1 MDKAC
6 RAHPLTPDPLQE
18 QVWDTL
24 VCLYTCERHRP
35 FLDEFYRSPVGRYL
49 KQLPDSTLLEVYA
62 DPGIERSFHGDGR
75 LILQTPERYDSLS
88 LKTFEMMRYCAG
100 RLRFRRLL
108 KIDVT
113 VVQTR
118 FEGPEYE
125 GRVPIDMGKLLQFL
139 KTASPERDYDGFRL
153 FPAATRE
160 NARKWAS
167 KKGRSIDYERLFGD
181 GPMVPFFGGKAYFVS
196 HAFARF
202 IAEHGAAMAR
212 EHAEHFLGSE
222 DVMVARLHQ
231 KFRAG
236 TTES

>member
-1 MDKAC
+1 MDKGC
-6 RAHPLTPDPLQE
+6 TAHPLTPDLLQV
-18 QVWDTL
+18 QVWVTL
-24 VCLYTCERHRP
+24 VCLYTCERHRT

-62 DPGIERSFHGDGR
+62 DPGTERSIHGDGR
-75 LILQTPERYDSLS
+75 LILQTPERYDALS

-212 EHAEHFLGSE
+212 DHAEHFLGSE